1 MRSPACAPCFKA
13 PEPVC
18 RTTIC
23 SQRCSKSKAGT
34 SLAPHGWWKR
44 TTLPSEGEVAPTTRR
59 FARSFAQ
66 DPQVRGS
73 MDFEQPL
80 IDASRRSFNGGAGSL
95 GGLAGGAGLRRYPGP
110 GDNNGP
116 SSVAQMIWTALT
128 LPFSVASSLLLF
140 LARVLRLRSLLPS
153 LFGNGGGS
161 QGSSASDPRT
171 SAERFVREL
180 EMETGG
186 TTSRSGPPAGQDPQ
200 ADGFDTGSSVLK
212 RLPPFFIG
220 SYTDAL
226 RQAKEQIKIPGHR
239 AGEPAST
246 ADVDRFKQH
255 TLTDNELVELLSRD
269 DFIVW
274 GGDVRERE
282 AYTVARTLQAST
294 YPFVAF
300 IALQPPR
307 QSSRAAAASSGS
319 SPRPAVLSRL
329 EGSPSSATSA
339 ASIASHISDVLLPR
353 TRVYM
358 DRLRAER
365 RRREMERELRAEQ
378 DRAYQEASRRDAERI
393 AQRREEER
401 RKAVEAQR
409 RREEQEQKEEL
420 QRRQQI
426 WRRWASNNLVPQE
439 PGATHEAVRFSFRLP
454 SGKTLAR
461 RFSPL
466 DPVEAVFA
474 YVESASVALEAS
486 EAEGEVSASVA
497 LEASEAEGEV
507 RKPEGYEHT
516 YRFSLVT
523 GYPRKRIEFW
533 RCGRL
538 KAAGC
543 GRTRS
548 GRQPHCRGTRRSKL
562 SPELPLWSALNALPV
577 RVAWIAVVADG
588 NGRQWAWDAAHDR
601 EVRLCEF
608 GVLYAAPCAAVLEAS
623 CRMARMPNWEAVC
636 CHSSKICFNFFFREN
651 SALCSHKQVW

>member
-1 MRSPACAPCFKA
+1 MSTQRSGSQQDAIASLRSMLQGSGAGVPDDDMLATLLEVEGWDVTRAA
-13 PEPVC
+13 RLVEEDNTAE
-18 RTTIC
+18 RRRSGADDETI
-23 SQRCSKSKAGT
+23 
-34 SLAPHGWWKR
+34 
-44 TTLPSEGEVAPTTRR
+44 
-59 FARSFAQ
+59 ARSFAQ

-212 RLPPFFIG
+212 RLPPFFVG

-226 RQAKEQIKIPGHR
+226 RQAKEQIKILAIVLVSREHG
-239 AGEPAST
+239 
-246 ADVDRFKQH
+246 DVDRFKQH

-486 EAEGEVSASVA
+486 EAEGEV
-497 LEASEAEGEV
+497 

-523 GYPRKRIEFW
+523 GYPRKRIEF
-533 RCGRL
+533 GD
-538 KAAGC
+538 AGA
-543 GRTRS
+543 
-548 GRQPHCRGTRRSKL
+548 SKL
-562 SPELPLWSALNALPV
+562 RDVEGLAQGASLIVEGHVL
-577 RVAWIAVVADG
+577 G
-588 NGRQWAWDAAHDR
+588 DAAAATDDEDDDDDDDGDATHS
-601 EVRLCEF
+601 
-608 GVLYAAPCAAVLEAS
+608 GVAA
-623 CRMARMPNWEAVC
+623 
-636 CHSSKICFNFFFREN
+636 
-651 SALCSHKQVW
+651 

>member
-1 MRSPACAPCFKA
+1 MSTQRSGSQQDAIASLRSILQGSGAGVPDDDMLATLLEVEGWDVTRAA
-13 PEPVC
+13 RLVEEDNTAE
-18 RTTIC
+18 RRRSGADDETI
-23 SQRCSKSKAGT
+23 
-34 SLAPHGWWKR
+34 
-44 TTLPSEGEVAPTTRR
+44 
-59 FARSFAQ
+59 ARSFAQ

-80 IDASRRSFNGGAGSL
+80 IDASRRSFNGAAGNMGSL
-95 GGLAGGAGLRRYPGP
+95 SGGAGLRRYPGP
-110 GDNNGP
+110 GDNSGP
-116 SSVAQMIWTALT
+116 SGVAQMIWTALT

-140 LARVLRLRSLLPS
+140 LARVLRLRSLFPS
-153 LFGNGGGS
+153 LFGSGGGS

-180 EMETGG
+180 ELETGG
-186 TTSRSGPPAGQDPQ
+186 TTSRSGPSTGQGPQ
-200 ADGFDTGSSVLK
+200 EDGYDTGSSVLK
-212 RLPPFFIG
+212 RLPPFFVG

-226 RQAKEQIKIPGHR
+226 RQAKEQIKILAIVLVSREHG
-239 AGEPAST
+239 
-246 ADVDRFKQH
+246 DVDRFKQN

-282 AYTVARTLQAST
+282 AYSVARTLQAST

-307 QSSRAAAASSGS
+307 QSRRAAAASLGS

-365 RRREMERELRAEQ
+365 RRHEMERELRAEQ

-409 RREEQEQKEEL
+409 RREEHEQKEEL
-420 QRRQQI
+420 QRRQQV
-426 WRRWASNNLVPQE
+426 WRRWAFNSLVPRE
-439 PGATHEAVRFSFRLP
+439 PGATQEAVRFSVRLP

-474 YVESASVALEAS
+474 YVESASVASEAS
-486 EAEGEVSASVA
+486 EGRA
-497 LEASEAEGEV
+497 EV

-523 GYPRKRIEFW
+523 GYPRKRIEFGDA
-533 RCGRL
+533 R
-538 KAAGC
+538 A
-543 GRTRS
+543 
-548 GRQPHCRGTRRSKL
+548 SKL
-562 SPELPLWSALNALPV
+562 RDVEGLAQGASLIVEGHVL
-577 RVAWIAVVADG
+577 G
-588 NGRQWAWDAAHDR
+588 DAASATDD
-601 EVRLCEF
+601 EEDDDDDDDDDATPG
-608 GVLYAAPCAAVLEAS
+608 GVAARA
-623 CRMARMPNWEAVC
+623 
-636 CHSSKICFNFFFREN
+636 
-651 SALCSHKQVW
+651 